1 MSVTLNNTTQKDWLA
16 GMGITPEIYSGYDD
30 NVKLSI
36 GDSFRNIGLGNINPS
51 GSTGNQLLDYS
62 NADGMFGLTNGTW
75 NNLGQIS
82 GLAGAGYNIYDGLLG
97 NKSKLFKEQIGSLKD
112 QRAHNNQLIA
122 DRKQFKSNI
131 GSGLSGSFANG

>member
-30 NVKLSI
+30 NVKLAI
-36 GDSFRNIGLGNINPS
+36 GDSYRNVGLGNIGS
-51 GSTGNQLLDYS
+51 SSTGNLTLDHS
-62 NADGMFGLTNGTW
+62 NAEGMFGLTNGTW
-75 NNLGQIS
+75 NNLGQIA
-82 GLAGAGYNIYDGLLG
+82 GLAGAGYNIYDGLFG

>member
-16 GMGITPEIYSGYDD
+16 GMGITPEIYSGYSDD
-30 NVKLSI
+30 VKLAI
-36 GDSFRNIGLGNINPS
+36 GDSYKNVGLGSISPS
-51 GSTGNQLLDYS
+51 STGNLTLDYS
-62 NADGMFGLTNGTW
+62 NAEGMFGLTNGTW
-75 NNLGQIS
+75 NNMGQMA
-82 GLAGAGYNIYDGLLG
+82 GLAGAGYNIYDGLFG

>member
-16 GMGITPEIYSGYDD
+16 GMGISPEIYSGYSDD
-30 NVKLSI
+30 VKLAI
-36 GDSFRNIGLGNINPS
+36 GDSYRNVGLGSIGQS
-51 GSTGNQLLDYS
+51 STGNQLLDYS
-62 NADGMFGLTNGTW
+62 NEEGMFGLTNGAW
-75 NNLGQIS
+75 NNLGQIA
-82 GLAGAGYNIYDGLLG
+82 GLAGAGYNIYDGLFG

>member
-16 GMGITPEIYSGYDD
+16 GMGITPEIYSGYGDD
-30 NVKLSI
+30 VKLAI
-36 GDSFRNIGLGNINPS
+36 GDSYKNVGLGSISPS
-51 GSTGNQLLDYS
+51 STGNTLLDY
-62 NADGMFGLTNGTW
+62 NNKEGMFGLTNGMW
-75 NNLGQIS
+75 NNMGQMA
-82 GLAGAGYNIYDGLLG
+82 GLAGAGYNIYDGLFG
-97 NKSKLFKEQIGSLKD
+97 NKSQLFKEQIGSLKD

>member
-16 GMGITPEIYSGYDD
+16 DMGITPEIYSGYDD
-30 NVKLSI
+30 NVKLAI
-36 GDSFRNIGLGNINPS
+36 GDSYRNVGLGNIGPS
-51 GSTGNQLLDYS
+51 STGNLTLDHS
-62 NADGMFGLTNGTW
+62 NAEGMFGLTNGTW
-75 NNLGQIS
+75 NNLGQIA
-82 GLAGAGYNIYDGLLG
+82 GVAGAGYNIYDGLFG

-131 GSGLSGSFANG
+131 GSGISGSFANG

>member
-1 MSVTLNNTTQKDWLA
+1 MNVTLDNTTQKDWLA
-16 GMGITPEIYSGYDD
+16 GMGISPEMYAGYGDD
-30 NVKLSI
+30 VKLAI
-36 GDSFRNIGLGNINPS
+36 GDSYKNVGLGSIGPS
-51 GSTGNQLLDYS
+51 STGNPTLDYS
-62 NADGMFGLTNGTW
+62 NAEGMFGLTNGTW

-82 GLAGAGYNIYDGLLG
+82 GLAGAGYNLYDGLFG

-112 QRAHNNQLIA
+112 QRANNNQLIA

>member
-1 MSVTLNNTTQKDWLA
+1 MSTQKEWLA
-16 GMGITPEIYSGYDD
+16 GMGITSDIYSGYDD
-30 NVKLSI
+30 ATKLAI
-36 GDSFRNIGLGNINPS
+36 GDGYRNVGLGSISPASAGNPM
-51 GSTGNQLLDYS
+51 LEYS
-62 NADGMFGLTNGTW
+62 NAEGLFGLSNETW
-75 NNLGQIS
+75 NNIGQMA
-82 GLAGAGYNIYDGLLG
+82 GLAGTGYNIYDSLFG

>member
-16 GMGITPEIYSGYDD
+16 GMGITPEIYSGYGDD
-30 NVKLSI
+30 VKLAI
-36 GDSFRNIGLGNINPS
+36 GDSYKNVGLGSIGPS
-51 GSTGNQLLDYS
+51 GTGNPTLDYS
-62 NADGMFGLTNGTW
+62 NAEGMFGLTNGTW

-82 GLAGAGYNIYDGLLG
+82 GLAGAGYKLYDGLYG
-97 NKSKLFKEQIGSLKD
+97 NTSKLFKEQIGSLKD
-112 QRAHNNQLIA
+112 QRANNNQLIA

>member
-30 NVKLSI
+30 DVKLAI
-36 GDSFRNIGLGNINPS
+36 GDSYKNVGLGSIGPS
-51 GSTGNQLLDYS
+51 STGNTLLDHS
-62 NADGMFGLTNGTW
+62 NAEGMFGLTNGTW
-75 NNLGQIS
+75 NNLGQIA
-82 GLAGAGYNIYDGLLG
+82 GLAGAGYNIYDGLFG

>member
-30 NVKLSI
+30 NVKLAI
-36 GDSFRNIGLGNINPS
+36 GDSYKNVGLGSISPS
-51 GSTGNQLLDYS
+51 NTGNLALDYS
-62 NADGMFGLTNGTW
+62 NAEGMFGLTNGAW
-75 NNLGQIS
+75 NNLGQIA
-82 GLAGAGYNIYDGLLG
+82 GLAGAGYNIYDGLFG

>member
-16 GMGITPEIYSGYDD
+16 SMGITPEIYSGYSDD
-30 NVKLSI
+30 VKLAI
-36 GDSFRNIGLGNINPS
+36 GDSYRNVGLGSINPS
-51 GSTGNQLLDYS
+51 STGNQLLDYS
-62 NADGMFGLTNGTW
+62 NAEGLFGLTNGTW
-75 NNLGQIS
+75 DDLGQLS
-82 GLAGAGYNIYDGLLG
+82 GLIGTGEKLYSNLIG
-97 NKSKLFKEQIGSLKD
+97 NNAKLFKEQIGSLKD

>member
-30 NVKLSI
+30 NVKLAI
-36 GDSFRNIGLGNINPS
+36 GDSYRNVGLGNIGPS
-51 GSTGNQLLDYS
+51 STGNLTLDHS
-62 NADGMFGLTNGTW
+62 NAEGMFGLTNGTW
-75 NNLGQIS
+75 NNLGQIA
-82 GLAGAGYNIYDGLLG
+82 GLAGAGYNIYDGLFG

>member
-1 MSVTLNNTTQKDWLA
+1 MSVTLNNTTQKDWLS

-30 NVKLSI
+30 NVKLAI
-36 GDSFRNIGLGNINPS
+36 GDSYKNVGLGSISPS
-51 GSTGNQLLDYS
+51 GSTGNPTLDYS
-62 NADGMFGLTNGTW
+62 NAEGMFGLTNGMW
-75 NNLGQIS
+75 NNLGQVA

>member
-30 NVKLSI
+30 NVKLAI
-36 GDSFRNIGLGNINPS
+36 GDSYRNVGLGSINPS
-51 GSTGNQLLDYS
+51 NTGNTVLDYS
-62 NADGMFGLTNGTW
+62 NAEGMFGLTNGTW
-75 NNLGQIS
+75 NNLGQI
-82 GLAGAGYNIYDGLLG
+82 AGVAGTGYKIYDGLFG
-97 NKSKLFKEQIGSLKD
+97 NTSKLFKEQIGSLKD

-131 GSGLSGSFANG
+131 GSGFSGSFANG

>member
-1 MSVTLNNTTQKDWLA
+1 MSVTLNNTTQKDWLS

-30 NVKLSI
+30 NVKLAI
-36 GDSFRNIGLGNINPS
+36 GDSYKNVGLGSINPS
-51 GSTGNQLLDYS
+51 STGNLALDYS
-62 NADGMFGLTNGTW
+62 NAEGLFGLNNGTW

-82 GLAGAGYNIYDGLLG
+82 GLAGAGYNIYDGLFG

>member
-16 GMGITPEIYSGYDD
+16 GMGITPEIYAGYDD
-30 NVKLSI
+30 DVKLAI
-36 GDSFRNIGLGNINPS
+36 GDSYRNVGLGSIGPS
-51 GSTGNQLLDYS
+51 STGNPLLDYS
-62 NADGMFGLTNGTW
+62 NAEGMFGLTNGEW

-82 GLAGAGYNIYDGLLG
+82 GLAGAGYNIYDGLFG

-112 QRAHNNQLIA
+112 QRANNNQLIA

-131 GSGLSGSFANG
+131 GSGLSGAFANG

>member
-16 GMGITPEIYSGYDD
+16 GMGITPEIYSGYGDD
-30 NVKLSI
+30 VKLAI
-36 GDSFRNIGLGNINPS
+36 GDSYKNVGLGSIGPS
-51 GSTGNQLLDYS
+51 STGNPTLDYS
-62 NADGMFGLTNGTW
+62 NAEGMFGLTNGTW

-82 GLAGAGYNIYDGLLG
+82 GLAGAGYNIYDGLFG

-112 QRAHNNQLIA
+112 QRANNNQLIA

>member
-16 GMGITPEIYSGYDD
+16 GMGITPEIYSSYDD
-30 NVKLSI
+30 DVKLAI
-36 GDSFRNIGLGNINPS
+36 GDSYRNIGLGSISPS
-51 GSTGNQLLDYS
+51 STGNPLLDYS
-62 NADGMFGLTNGTW
+62 NTEGMFGLTNGTW

-82 GLAGAGYNIYDGLLG
+82 GLAGAGYKLYDGLFG
-97 NKSKLFKEQIGSLKD
+97 NTSKLFKEQIGSLKD
-112 QRAHNNQLIA
+112 QRANNNQLIA

>member
-1 MSVTLNNTTQKDWLA
+1 MSELLGNTTQKDWLA

-30 NVKLSI
+30 TVKLAI
-36 GDSFRNIGLGNINPS
+36 GDSFRNEGLGSISPS
-51 GSTGNQLLDYS
+51 STGNPALDYS
-62 NADGMFGLTNGTW
+62 NAEGMFGLSNGTW
-75 NNLGQIS
+75 NNLGQMA
-82 GLAGAGYNIYDGLLG
+82 GLAGAGYNLYDGLFG

-131 GSGLSGSFANG
+131 GSGLSGAFANG

>member
-16 GMGITPEIYSGYDD
+16 GMGITPEIYSGYGYD
-30 NVKLSI
+30 VKLSI
-36 GDSFRNIGLGNINPS
+36 GDSYRNVGLGSISPS
-51 GSTGNQLLDYS
+51 STGNPTLDYS
-62 NADGMFGLTNGTW
+62 NAEGMFGLTNGTW

-82 GLAGAGYNIYDGLLG
+82 GLAGAGYKLYDGLVG
-97 NKSKLFKEQIGSLKD
+97 NTSKLFKEQIGSLKD
-112 QRAHNNQLIA
+112 QRANNNQLIA